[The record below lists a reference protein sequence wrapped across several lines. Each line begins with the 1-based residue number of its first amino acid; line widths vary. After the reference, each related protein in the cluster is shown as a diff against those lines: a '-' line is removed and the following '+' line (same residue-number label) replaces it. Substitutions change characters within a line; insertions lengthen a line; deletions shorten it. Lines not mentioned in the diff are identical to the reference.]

1 MKEKIKSLLKERKAI
16 MLAHNYQPPEI
27 QDLADLCGD
36 SLELSIK
43 ASQTD
48 AEVILFC
55 GVQFM
60 AETASIL
67 CPDKTVLLARMDTG
81 CPMADMVTPEKL
93 KKKLAELPEMPVV
106 TYVNSTAAVKALST
120 ICCTSANAVH
130 VVNSLAEDELLMIP
144 DRNLAQYT
152 ASQTNK
158 KIHLWD
164 GYCPFHNN
172 LTVQDIEK
180 ARAEHPN
187 ADLMVHPECPP
198 EVVALADTVQS
209 TSGMIRYA
217 KKSKNNEFIVA
228 TEVGMLYPLKKEN
241 PDKNFYPASTKMI
254 CPDMKKITLED
265 IVRCLET
272 LEGQVKVPE
281 DIRRPALEAVQKMID
296 LSI

>member
-1 MKEKIKSLLKERKAI
+1 
-16 MLAHNYQPPEI
+16 
-27 QDLADLCGD
+27 
-36 SLELSIK
+36 
-43 ASQTD
+43 
-48 AEVILFC
+48 
-55 GVQFM
+55 
-60 AETASIL
+60 
-67 CPDKTVLLARMDTG
+67 
-81 CPMADMVTPEKL
+81 
-93 KKKLAELPEMPVV
+93 
-106 TYVNSTAAVKALST
+106 
-120 ICCTSANAVH
+120 
-130 VVNSLAEDELLMIP
+130 MIP

-217 KKSKNNEFIVA
+217 KKSKNTEFIVA

-281 DIRRPALEAVQKMID
+281 DIRLPALEAVHKMIE